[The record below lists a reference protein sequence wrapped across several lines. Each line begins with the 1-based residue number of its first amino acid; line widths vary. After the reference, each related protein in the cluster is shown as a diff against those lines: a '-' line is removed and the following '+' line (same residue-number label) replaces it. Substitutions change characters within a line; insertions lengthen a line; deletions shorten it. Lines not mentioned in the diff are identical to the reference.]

1 MAISKKQIKKAIH
14 RLRVDGKTPH
24 DVIDFI
30 YKKLCVSDVESDEKR
45 NCNGEKML
53 SSTSSILSD
62 VSNLKGIMNGITFN
76 TGNGLL
82 IKRTYNTLC
91 NNFKRITKKQFPLS
105 YEETNEMIQAVKD
118 GNKLQAVKLIKIN
131 SGLGLRES
139 KNILDAMFF
148 V

>member
-1 MAISKKQIKKAIH
+1 MGISRKQIKKAIH

-30 YKKLCVSDVESDEKR
+30 NKKL
-45 NCNGEKML
+45 L
-53 SSTSSILSD
+53 PTSTILSD

-105 YEETNEMIQAVKD
+105 YEETNEVIQAAKD

-139 KNILDAMFF
+139 KNILDAMFLYKSL
-148 V
+148 

>member
-1 MAISKKQIKKAIH
+1 MGISRKQIKKAIH

-30 YKKLCVSDVESDEKR
+30 NKKLYTNKVEFEEIQ
-45 NCNGEKML
+45 NCGDNKIL
-53 SSTSSILSD
+53 LPTSTILSD

-91 NNFKRITKKQFPLS
+91 NNFK
-105 YEETNEMIQAVKD
+105 
-118 GNKLQAVKLIKIN
+118 
-131 SGLGLRES
+131 
-139 KNILDAMFF
+139 KNN
-148 V
+148 